1 MKKMK
6 HINSKR
12 NKVIHN
18 RLTIFSYSLEDPRQ
32 RVGRTQEKILTSMKR
47 RKFHVSESLRLISA
61 SHDSCRIESLAK
73 LRSLE
78 LIMSLDCSC
87 RII

>member
-1 MKKMK
+1 MK

-47 RKFHVSESLRLISA
+47 RKFHVSESLRLISV
-61 SHDSCRIESLAK
+61 SHDSCRIESELGF
-73 LRSLE
+73 LELFMSLE
-78 LIMSLDCSC
+78 SSC
-87 RII
+87 HMV